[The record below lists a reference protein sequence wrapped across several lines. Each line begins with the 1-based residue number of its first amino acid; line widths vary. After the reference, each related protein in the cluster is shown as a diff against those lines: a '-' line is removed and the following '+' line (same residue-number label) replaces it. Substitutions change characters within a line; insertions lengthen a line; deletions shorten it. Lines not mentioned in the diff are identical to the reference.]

1 MTNLY
6 KSSSI
11 YLPCLP
17 NVDRKIMDEIGAI
30 QNPRHVKPHTHKTP
44 DKHNQDTSNLRH
56 IKPQTKS
63 IGLSTTQQMKIPF
76 L

>member
-1 MTNLY
+1 
-6 KSSSI
+6 
-11 YLPCLP
+11 
-17 NVDRKIMDEIGAI
+17 MDEIGAI

-63 IGLSTTQQMKIPF
+63 IGLPTTQQIKIPF
-76 L
+76 HISIEILFENLNLSNVVYMIMI